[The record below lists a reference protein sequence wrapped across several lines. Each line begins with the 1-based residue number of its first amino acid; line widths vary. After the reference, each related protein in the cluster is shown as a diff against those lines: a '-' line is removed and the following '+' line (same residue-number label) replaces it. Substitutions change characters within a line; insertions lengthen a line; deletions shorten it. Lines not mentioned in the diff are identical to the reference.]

1 MPEIKNTF
9 IKSKM
14 NKDLD
19 SRLVPSGEYR
29 DGINISVSTSEGADV
44 GALENIRGNI
54 KLSDFN
60 LTDDNLEVIGYY
72 SDVAND
78 RIFLFLTNNS
88 DSTINSLD
96 GFTLPDA
103 TDGARTR
110 NSADHYICVYSLRSN
125 SGQVIVSGSFLNFSK
140 THPMG
145 GVNLLENLLFFTD
158 NRNQPR
164 KINVDRAITNPD
176 YYFTEDHI
184 SVAKYAPFK
193 SIGFIKQTNGYSE
206 LTMRNVID
214 EYLPPFFAAKIDN
227 ISAIADYPVTFTSS
241 NNPTYAQPQTHLG
254 AGTPSNN
261 IKVTNLDKSTEA
273 VFVNE
278 VGNST
283 AGSVTFL
290 DAPSGIVVDTAASPY
305 NWTAGDEIYFSYEN
319 PYYNPNFNGDE
330 DFLQDKFVRFSYRFK
345 YDDGEYSLMA
355 PFSQI
360 AFIPKQYGYF
370 IGNDDVNTSDSSVVN
385 FMENQVQEIDL
396 MIDLP
401 INKNNLQDDYKVT
414 EIQIL
419 YKESDEKAVKV
430 VAEIDE
436 FNVGIPSAFTTTAGS
451 GYANGTYNNEEL
463 TGGSG
468 SGFKADIVVSGGA
481 VVSVVIAAS
490 GEDYAIGDILTIPA
504 LGGSGSGGFITITS
518 LSNTMMYKYTS
529 SKPIQTLDEKEII
542 RVNDIVPI
550 RAKTQEVVGNRIIY
564 GNFLQQHETP
574 IRLNYDLKLG
584 EKLPLSLNNRKIQ
597 ELPNHTLK
605 QNRTYQVGVVLQDRY
620 GRASNVIINDK
631 SSNIPNQYNSTIYAP
646 YTNGGSNPLSWP
658 GNSLKVV
665 FNDQVPVGKTNT
677 YPGLYSSSNPLG
689 YYTFKIVVK
698 QQEQEYYNIYVPG
711 AVSGNIYFSEYDT
724 PLTYLNENSI
734 GQIALFNDNI
744 NKIPRDL
751 KNVGPSD
758 NIYAT
763 SDTKLYNRVY
773 QINYDSNPGLL
784 TSRQNISADE
794 ESIINI
800 KPFRELGDWT
810 KYKNINLYYL
820 SELGFSNVS
829 DGAGSTIEA
838 PGQILAD
845 PTYIYPGTNGNLDPF
860 RLLDNKN
867 PLIASLKT
875 KSRIGLTSTNQG
887 SPNFDFAK
895 RLTIFETDPFTS
907 KLDIYYETSTAG
919 TIEELNQ
926 GVITGVP
933 DFPSGISSFIFS
945 LTEGQVNGTDATN
958 AFEVVNQSGNKIN
971 NPNATISLGVVKDAN
986 GAIVDDFRL
995 VELTPGSPGV
1005 SPTYA
1010 IKQQTNKTGNTLVY
1024 TKDSGAL
1031 NSYTFN
1037 LSFTDGTNGGRITK
1051 TGALSNLE
1059 PVITEFRDI
1068 VANVKA
1074 SGQNTQVS
1082 KRLFNNR
1089 VSGSIAQVGQI
1100 VAING
1105 CTQGSGQNP
1114 PSNIGNYSYIVDAVE
1129 QIGLWNPFEG
1139 GGFTDFSGNVLGW
1152 PIDVTDKI
1160 NLNNRDFGSTNS
1172 RSFIIWNGGKIVNF
1186 GGLTTS
1192 GSEEVAIRIKIRF
1205 GVYDAASSNGQRGIG
1220 SRYSDIFTHNLII
1233 TKNPV

>member
-60 LTDDNLEVIGYY
+60 LTDNNLEVIGYY
-72 SDVAND
+72 SDVTND
-78 RIFLFLTNNS
+78 RIFLFITNNS

-96 GFTLPDA
+96 GFTLPET
-103 TDGARTR
+103 TDGVRTR
-110 NSADHYICVYSLRSN
+110 SSADHYICVYSLRSN
-125 SGQVIVSGSFLNFSK
+125 SGQIIVSGSFLNFSK

-164 KINVDRAITNPD
+164 KINVDRAIANPN
-176 YYFTEDHI
+176 YYSTEDHI

-193 SIGFIKQTNGYSE
+193 SIGFIKQTNGYNE

-214 EYLPPFFAAKIDN
+214 EYLPPFFAAKIDRIN
-227 ISAIADYPVTFTSS
+227 GATPYAVTFPSV

-254 AGTPSNN
+254 TGTPANN
-261 IKVTNLDKSTEA
+261 IKVTNLDKSTKA
-273 VFVNE
+273 VFVQQ
-278 VGNST
+278 VGTPT

-290 DAPSGIVVDTAASPY
+290 ETPGGAVVNTAASPY
-305 NWTAGDEIYFSYEN
+305 NWAAGDEIYFAYEN
-319 PYYNPNFNGDE
+319 PYYDTGFNGDE
-330 DFLQDKFVRFSYRFK
+330 DFLEDKFVRFSYRFK

-370 IGNDDVNTSDSSVVN
+370 IGNDDIGTSESSVVD

-401 INKNNLQDDYKVT
+401 TNKNNLQDDYKVT

-436 FNVGIPSAFTTTAGS
+436 FDVGIPSGFTTTAGS
-451 GYANGTYNNEEL
+451 GYTNGTYNDEEL

-490 GEDYAIGDILTIPA
+490 GEDYAIGDVLTIPP

-529 SKPIQTLDEKEII
+529 SKPIQTLDENEII

-550 RAKTQEVVGNRIIY
+550 RAKTQEVVGNRVVY

-574 IRLNYDLKLG
+574 IRLDYDLTLG
-584 EKLPLSLNNRKIQ
+584 EKLPLSLNDRKIQ
-597 ELPNHTLK
+597 EFPNHTLK

-631 SSNIPNQYNSTIYAP
+631 STNIPNQFNSTIYSP

-658 GNSLKVV
+658 GNSIKIS

-698 QQEQEYYNIYVPG
+698 QQEQEYYNVYVPG

-724 PLTYLNENSI
+724 PLTYLSENSI
-734 GQIALFNDNI
+734 GQVALFNDNI

-773 QINYDSNPGLL
+773 QINYDSRPGLL
-784 TSRQNISADE
+784 TSQQNISADE
-794 ESIINI
+794 ESVINI

-810 KYKNINLYYL
+810 KYKGVDLRYYNDFGDG
-820 SELGFSNVS
+820 S
-829 DGAGSTIEA
+829 GAGQFNTSA
-838 PGQILAD
+838 YPN
-845 PTYIYPGTNGNLDPF
+845 PVYIYPGTNGDLDPF
-860 RLLDNKN
+860 RFIDNKN
-867 PLIASLKT
+867 PLIATLKT
-875 KSRIGLTSTNQG
+875 KSKIGFTSTEQG

-907 KLDIYYETSTAG
+907 ELDIYYETSTTG
-919 TIEELNQ
+919 TIQDINQ
-926 GVITGVP
+926 GVTVGLP
-933 DFPSGISSFIFS
+933 NFPSDISSFIFS
-945 LTEGQVNGTDATN
+945 LAEGQVNGTLATN
-958 AFEVVNQSGNKIN
+958 AFEVVNQSGNKVN
-971 NPNATISLGVVKDAN
+971 NPNATVSLGAVEDAN
-986 GAIVDDFRL
+986 GGPVDDFRL
-995 VELTPGSPGV
+995 IQLTPGSPGV

-1010 IKQQTNKTGNTLVY
+1010 IEQQTTKTGNTLVY
-1024 TKDSGAL
+1024 TKDSGIL

-1037 LSFTDGTNGGRITK
+1037 LSFTDGTNGGRK
-1051 TGALSNLE
+1051 TATGELSNLE
-1059 PVITEFRDI
+1059 PEVSEFIDI
-1068 VANVKA
+1068 AGNIKT

-1082 KRLFNNR
+1082 KRLFNNT
-1089 VSGSIAQVGQI
+1089 VSGNAAQLGQI
-1100 VAING
+1100 RAING
-1105 CTQGSGQNP
+1105 CTQGGGFNP
-1114 PSNIGNYSYIVDAVE
+1114 PSDIGNYCFIVDAFE
-1129 QIGLWNPFEG
+1129 QLGLW
-1139 GGFTDFSGNVLGW
+1139 DSSLGTFDS
-1152 PIDVTDKI
+1152 IIGQGQVSVTNKFYFD
-1160 NLNNRDFGSTNS
+1160 NQDFGSNNS
-1172 RSFIIWNGGKIVNF
+1172 RAFLMWNGGKIANSDYNQISAQGASVH
-1186 GGLTTS
+1186 
-1192 GSEEVAIRIKIRF
+1192 VAIRIKIRF
-1205 GVYDAASSNGQRGIG
+1205 GVYDATSSNGTRGIG
-1220 SRYSDIFTHNLII
+1220 SKSSDIFTHNLIV